1 MAAIHVEFA
10 SEVADLTC
18 PECSTDSVREAV
30 LVNVHGL
37 VLSRGQS
44 CTHCG
49 HLRHRASRRRRTGIR
64 TDVHSGVFALTKDGV
79 SQPT

>member
-1 MAAIHVEFA
+1 MAATHVEFA
-10 SEVADLTC
+10 SEIAGRTC
-18 PECSTDSVREAV
+18 PVCSTDSVREAV

-49 HLRHRASRRRRTGIR
+49 HLRHRAARRRV
-64 TDVHSGVFALTKDGV
+64 VHSGVFALSHTGV
-79 SQPT
+79 SRAT

>member
-1 MAAIHVEFA
+1 MAAVHVEFA
-10 SEVADLTC
+10 SEIADLTC

-37 VLSRGQS
+37 VLSRGQC

-49 HLRHRASRRRRTGIR
+49 HLRHRASRRRRST
-64 TDVHSGVFALTKDGV
+64 VHSGLLAVGHARV

>member
-1 MAAIHVEFA
+1 MAAAIHVEFA
-10 SEVADLTC
+10 SDVADLTC

-49 HLRHRASRRRRTGIR
+49 HLRHRASRRRRA
-64 TDVHSGVFALTKDGV
+64 DVHSGVFALTEDGV